1 MTNKIS
7 DCSSPDKNMKSGN
20 MESAKA
26 QKQRKSGMEA
36 GLSNAAGN
44 RSGNRANAAECG
56 NMEAGAVNRAA
67 SGAANSSSRASYQG
81 VSGAESAESRRYK
94 CKNCGTVL
102 KGSKAPDKCPK
113 CDGAEFA
120 EE

>member
-1 MTNKIS
+1 
-7 DCSSPDKNMKSGN
+7 
-20 MESAKA
+20 
-26 QKQRKSGMEA
+26 MEA
-36 GLSNAAGN
+36 GSHSAAQN
-44 RSGNRANAAECG
+44 RSGNRAGSAECG

-81 VSGAESAESRRYK
+81 VSGAESAESKRYK
-94 CKNCGTVL
+94 CKNCGTVF
-102 KGSKAPDKCPK
+102 KGSKAPGKCPK